1 MASLTD
7 IFIKRPVLAVVVN
20 LIILAVGW
28 RSVVGLPVRQYPR
41 IESTS
46 VVITTVY
53 IGASAETVKGFITT
67 KIEQV
72 VSAIDGIDYIESAS
86 TAGVSTITVRLR
98 LNHDANDALAEIS
111 ARLNQVRSEL
121 PAEAE
126 SPAIEIQRADRP
138 FATFYLSFTSNELDL
153 TQLTEFLARRVQP
166 ELATIEGVQRCGIE
180 GPRNIAM
187 RIWLDATKLD
197 ALDVTPVEV
206 QDALRR
212 NNFVA
217 AVGRTKSQTVQV
229 DLLTNTDLRTPE
241 EFAQLIVRER
251 DGTLVRL
258 GDVAKVEIGSEEP
271 MGEAGFNHDPAV
283 YLSVWPLPRANELDV
298 ASKLREAMAR
308 IEPTLPR
315 GIEMKLAYDGTYY
328 MSNALR
334 EIGKTLAETV
344 AIVALVV
351 FLFMGSIRTVL
362 VPLVAIPISV
372 AGATI
377 FMAALGFSLNLLTI
391 LAIVLSVGLVVD
403 DAIVMV
409 ENVERRIREGRSRL
423 DAALLGARELFA
435 PVVSMTITLA
445 AVYTPIGF
453 QGGLTG
459 VLFKEFAFTLAAAV
473 VVSGVVAVTLS
484 PVMSSALAPAHG
496 KESRFT
502 RGVNALFDRIR
513 RGYVRVLSV
522 TLDLRWS
529 MAVAAALIAMAA
541 VPLYMFSA
549 KELAP
554 TEDEGGIFFVL
565 EAAPDA
571 SLNATKAA
579 AKDVSTRLLALPEAG
594 FCWRVVMTPSTGF
607 GGVQTTKWHERERT
621 TQQILPEAF
630 GIVSGVPGIRAIPIL
645 PKPLP
650 GAGNF
655 DVELMITADD
665 GPEQMVQIAGQ
676 LVGEAFGSGKFL
688 YADTDLRID
697 LPQTKI
703 LIDREKVADMGLDLA
718 SVGQDLAVMLSG
730 GYVNRFNLDGR
741 SYKVIPQVADASRVS
756 PDQILQMKVRA
767 RDGGLVSASAFVT
780 LETRAAPRSL
790 NKFQQRN
797 SVKVYGV
804 LNPGVTKE
812 EGLRFLEEKA
822 RAILPPGYAL
832 DYAGESR
839 QIRQEGASLTTS
851 LGLALGLI
859 YLVLAAQ
866 FSSFRDPLIVLLGSV
881 PLAISG
887 ALVFTFLGWTTVNIY
902 SQVGLITLVG
912 LVAKNGI
919 LIVEFANHLQE
930 QGLSKV
936 DAVRQAAASRL
947 RPILMT
953 SVATVAGHFPLVLVT
968 GAGALARN
976 SIGIVLVSGMAISTV
991 FTLLVVPSIYL
1002 LIAAKRAPIAHHPG
1016 EPLDRPTVPPP
1027 GADGV
1032 GRAPRPDGV
1041 LAHA

>member
-409 ENVERRIREGRSRL
+409 ENVER
-423 DAALLGARELFA
+423 
-435 PVVSMTITLA
+435 
-445 AVYTPIGF
+445 
-453 QGGLTG
+453 
-459 VLFKEFAFTLAAAV
+459 
-473 VVSGVVAVTLS
+473 
-484 PVMSSALAPAHG
+484 
-496 KESRFT
+496 
-502 RGVNALFDRIR
+502 
-513 RGYVRVLSV
+513 
-522 TLDLRWS
+522 
-529 MAVAAALIAMAA
+529 
-541 VPLYMFSA
+541 
-549 KELAP
+549 
-554 TEDEGGIFFVL
+554 
-565 EAAPDA
+565 
-571 SLNATKAA
+571 
-579 AKDVSTRLLALPEAG
+579 
-594 FCWRVVMTPSTGF
+594 
-607 GGVQTTKWHERERT
+607 
-621 TQQILPEAF
+621 
-630 GIVSGVPGIRAIPIL
+630 
-645 PKPLP
+645 
-650 GAGNF
+650 
-655 DVELMITADD
+655 
-665 GPEQMVQIAGQ
+665 
-676 LVGEAFGSGKFL
+676 
-688 YADTDLRID
+688 
-697 LPQTKI
+697 
-703 LIDREKVADMGLDLA
+703 
-718 SVGQDLAVMLSG
+718 
-730 GYVNRFNLDGR
+730 
-741 SYKVIPQVADASRVS
+741 
-756 PDQILQMKVRA
+756 
-767 RDGGLVSASAFVT
+767 
-780 LETRAAPRSL
+780 
-790 NKFQQRN
+790 
-797 SVKVYGV
+797 
-804 LNPGVTKE
+804 
-812 EGLRFLEEKA
+812 
-822 RAILPPGYAL
+822 
-832 DYAGESR
+832 
-839 QIRQEGASLTTS
+839 
-851 LGLALGLI
+851 
-859 YLVLAAQ
+859 
-866 FSSFRDPLIVLLGSV
+866 
-881 PLAISG
+881 
-887 ALVFTFLGWTTVNIY
+887 
-902 SQVGLITLVG
+902 
-912 LVAKNGI
+912 
-919 LIVEFANHLQE
+919 
-930 QGLSKV
+930 
-936 DAVRQAAASRL
+936 
-947 RPILMT
+947 
-953 SVATVAGHFPLVLVT
+953 
-968 GAGALARN
+968 
-976 SIGIVLVSGMAISTV
+976 
-991 FTLLVVPSIYL
+991 
-1002 LIAAKRAPIAHHPG
+1002 
-1016 EPLDRPTVPPP
+1016 
-1027 GADGV
+1027 
-1032 GRAPRPDGV
+1032 
-1041 LAHA
+1041 